1 MKKHTP
7 PAHPRA
13 IAMLMAAVALPLT
26 PVLAQEAS
34 PPPVATIAA
43 PPPVAAAPAT
53 PPAPVFA
60 APAPVIQNVP
70 PPGPRTPVVAEAPA
84 PEAAAPA
91 PRRAPRAAARAPIAR
106 SAPAARPAAVA
117 PPAAEAPVPATEASA
132 EPAPVPVADIAP
144 EPAVLSPAPTDSP
157 VAVTQDTDRSTPWL
171 LIGLVALGAILL
183 VALFARRRGRR
194 DAVRDDRVYEASV
207 LAPNS
212 VTPANYA
219 PVAPVPEEAVPVAA
233 AGDSRPWVGLSF
245 APIRAGTDGDDT
257 LVEYELTVEN
267 SSDVAAHDV
276 RVSSFLINGAQP
288 SANEQSLI
296 RPMGEAQSRT
306 VDILPNGSVP
316 IAATI
321 HVNRAALNGDTFS
334 PKVVA
339 EVRYPLPGGGEGLF
353 SARFALGIADGD
365 GIRAVGLSD
374 GMHDNVGARLDEVLE
389 QA

>member
-1 MKKHTP
+1 MKKHTHP
-7 PAHPRA
+7 VHPRA

-26 PVLAQEAS
+26 PVLAQEAA
-34 PPPVATIAA
+34 PPPLATTAV
-43 PPPVAAAPAT
+43 PPPVAAEPAT
-53 PPAPVFA
+53 PPAAATAPVFA
-60 APAPVIQNVP
+60 APAPVVQNVP
-70 PPGPRTPVVAEAPA
+70 PPGPRTPIVSEEAA

-91 PRRAPRAAARAPIAR
+91 RRAPRVATRPQPARVAPV
-106 SAPAARPAAVA
+106 AVA
-117 PPAAEAPVPATEASA
+117 P
-132 EPAPVPVADIAP
+132 VAAP
-144 EPAVLSPAPTDSP
+144 EPATPDPVADVAPTTVPAPVAEVTKPSAAP
-157 VAVTQDTDRSTPWL
+157 VTTASEPVTTSQTSQTSTTPWL
-171 LIGLVALGAILL
+171 AIGLVALGAILL
-183 VALFARRRGRR
+183 GLFLMRRRGR
-194 DAVRDDRVYEASV
+194 AELV
-207 LAPNS
+207 LDEPAYVAPT
-212 VTPANYA
+212 VAREPVAPAYREPIA
-219 PVAPVPEEAVPVAA
+219 PVAPAPVAA
-233 AGDSRPWVGLSF
+233 QQDARPWVGLSF
-245 APIRAGTDGDDT
+245 APIRAGTDGNDT

-276 RVSSFLINGAQP
+276 RVSSFLINGTQS

-321 HVNRAALNGDTFS
+321 HVDRGALNGDTFS

-365 GIRAVGLSD
+365 GIKAVGLSD
-374 GMHDNVGARLDEVLE
+374 GMHNDVGARLDEVLE